1 MRVISAGDI
10 DDRLGPEGELASL
23 RTEYPSLDAYLNRA
37 LAVNHDYNIPYGA
50 GISEDG
56 QTVYIDSRLDTMV
69 NGVDCAQALATHE
82 TTEWAL
88 REFCGI
94 GLDYAADPRGHRLA
108 NRAEYE
114 KVNELLG
121 NPGSGDYEA
130 NWEAYDDALDPQIR
144 RIEHA
149 EIGIAPADLALYPY
163 EGTAILERLREAM
176 S

>member
-1 MRVISAGDI
+1 MSAGDI

-23 RTEYPSLDAYLNRA
+23 RTEYPSLDAYLNEA
-37 LAVNHDYNIPYGA
+37 PNVINYMYNIPYGA
-50 GISEDG
+50 GISENG

-69 NGVDCAQALATHE
+69 NGVNMSDALATHE

-88 REFCGI
+88 REFCQI
-94 GLDYAADPRGHRLA
+94 GTDYAADPRGHRLA

-114 KVNELLG
+114 EVHRLLG
-121 NPGSGDYEA
+121 AQFINPEA
-130 NWEAYDDALDPQIR
+130 AWEAYDDALDPQIR

-149 EIGIAPADLALYPY
+149 EIGKAPADLALYPY
-163 EGTAILERLREAM
+163 EGTAILDRLREAM